1 MVSTVKNVLIIQ
13 DNPLQMHFWDKTVSK
28 REIQKT
34 GQATGDVI
42 GNKIA
47 DKTLKVSKTLPQNNS
62 EAVSDEHDK
71 EMPKKDDISQDER
84 PKIIEYLR
92 LI

>member
-1 MVSTVKNVLIIQ
+1 MS
-13 DNPLQMHFWDKTVSK
+13 WSYKTI
-28 REIQKT
+28 RYRCTFEIKLSQKEKFKKT
-34 GQATGDVI
+34 AQATGDVI

-84 PKIIEYLR
+84 PKIIEYMR

>member
-1 MVSTVKNVLIIQ
+1 M
-13 DNPLQMHFWDKTVSK
+13 
-28 REIQKT
+28 
-34 GQATGDVI
+34 I